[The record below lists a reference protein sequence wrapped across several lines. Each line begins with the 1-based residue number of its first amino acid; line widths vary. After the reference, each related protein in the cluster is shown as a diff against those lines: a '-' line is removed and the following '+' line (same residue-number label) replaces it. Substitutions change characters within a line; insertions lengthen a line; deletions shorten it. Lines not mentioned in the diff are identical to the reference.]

1 MANRSVVVERR
12 IAAPA
17 ERVWRTLTDL
27 ERAPAVLSG
36 VDSVEV
42 LSSGPF
48 RVGTRWR
55 ETRRVLGR
63 QATEEMYVT
72 TSEPPRRF
80 VVEADSQ
87 GAHYTSEFV
96 LSETGTDRTQVR
108 MTFTA
113 VPPPGMSGL
122 LARVFGAIGAKAVA
136 KTIARDL
143 ADVATAVEQGY
154 GTV

>member
-17 ERVWRTLTDL
+17 ERVWRALTDL

-36 VDSVEV
+36 VDAVEV
-42 LSSGPF
+42 LSPGPF
-48 RVGTRWR
+48 GVGTRWR
-55 ETRRVLGR
+55 ETRRMMGK

-72 TSEPPRRF
+72 SSEPPLRY

-96 LSETGTDRTQVR
+96 LREVGPEETQVR
-108 MTFTA
+108 MVFTA
-113 VPPPGMSGL
+113 VPPSGISGL
-122 LARVFGAIGAKAVA
+122 LARVFGAIGARAVA
-136 KTIARDL
+136 KTIGRDL
-143 ADVATAVEQGY
+143 ADVAAAVEQGY